1 MLAHSRQIAALT
13 QQPLPSRSLRITCS
27 GVCLR
32 RFVTVEN
39 PPAPIIGDR
48 TLTTA
53 GPLHGTQVRSAC
65 ATAPALVDRSRA
77 CRGRVRPDGRT
88 ERNGTTGAAAR
99 EDLVGLDVQHHRAV
113 AAGDVEDMNALDT
126 EDLIGPGTK
135 ARRDHTYDWS
145 PQGLLLSAAWS
156 LLIVKA
162 LTPFCPLRV
171 TKAFDLKNVDGI
183 MVMYDFKVLRG
194 ATRLATRSQLQ
205 RPIDEGRGSKGL
217 CHNPRT

>member
-1 MLAHSRQIAALT
+1 
-13 QQPLPSRSLRITCS
+13 
-27 GVCLR
+27 
-32 RFVTVEN
+32 
-39 PPAPIIGDR
+39 
-48 TLTTA
+48 
-53 GPLHGTQVRSAC
+53 
-65 ATAPALVDRSRA
+65 
-77 CRGRVRPDGRT
+77 
-88 ERNGTTGAAAR
+88 
-99 EDLVGLDVQHHRAV
+99 
-113 AAGDVEDMNALDT
+113 MNALDT
-126 EDLIGPGTK
+126 EELIGPGAPGRAGTT
-135 ARRDHTYDWS
+135 HTSWS
-145 PQGLLLSAAWS
+145 RQGLLLSAAWS